1 MLRWRYYESSAVA
14 RFAPGRLW
22 SLWDM
27 LEIDAY
33 EFVGMTNQCPV
44 IETYQV
50 ARTKKIGLANAL
62 ARAGFDAWRGES
74 RWTAPG
80 S

>member
-1 MLRWRYYESSAVA
+1 
-14 RFAPGRLW
+14 
-22 SLWDM
+22 M